1 MGLLGGDR
9 RLLVFDSGS
18 VRFKG
23 TSSGINVTPLQL
35 SNKLGS
41 KTFRRERQLSRASQD
56 KSALARTHLRRT
68 QPVRHEKSSKAWGY
82 RWSDGDGRPKS
93 WWIEIDEEQRAA
105 ELAFLKS
112 EISGKRRPTP
122 KKADG
127 V

>member
-1 MGLLGGDR
+1 M
-9 RLLVFDSGS
+9 LVFDSGS

-56 KSALARTHLRRT
+56 KSALARTHLRR
-68 QPVRHEKSSKAWGY
+68 HEKSSKACGY

-93 WWIEIDEEQRAA
+93 WWIAIDEEQRAA

-112 EISGKRRPTP
+112 EINGKRRPTP
-122 KKADG
+122 KKADN